1 MPANIYVTRRIPQ
14 AAIDLLSSYFDVS
27 VNPFERNLRRAELLE
42 HIKDADAILCLL
54 SDSIDRSVM
63 DAAPRLKCIS
73 NYAVGYN
80 NIDVEY
86 ASKQGIVVC
95 NTPKVLTETTADL
108 TWALIM
114 SCARRIVE
122 SDSFLRSGEFKGWE
136 PMLLMGA
143 DIHHKTLGIIGMG
156 RIGQAVAKRAS
167 GFSMKVL
174 AYDPSLPEDHN
185 TALWKSTNLQTL
197 LREADFVSLH
207 VPLTEK
213 TQHMIGPGELKLMK
227 RGAILINTS
236 RGAVINESALIEA
249 LRQNRIAAAGLDVY
263 EKEPYI
269 PQELLELKNVVLLPH
284 IGSATTE
291 TRTAMGIMA
300 AQNAIAVLKGE
311 EPPSRIN

>member
-27 VNPFERNLRRAELLE
+27 VNPFDRNLRRAELLE
-42 HIKDADAILCLL
+42 HVKDSDAILCLL
-54 SDSIDRSVM
+54 SDCIDRSVM

-143 DIHHKTLGIIGMG
+143 DVHHKTLGIIGLG

-167 GFSMKVL
+167 GFGMKVL

>member
-143 DIHHKTLGIIGMG
+143 DVHHKTLGIIGMG

-167 GFSMKVL
+167 GFGMRVL
-174 AYDPSLPEDHN
+174 AYDPSLPEDHT
-185 TALWKSTNLQTL
+185 TALWKSVDLLTL

>member
-167 GFSMKVL
+167 GFGMKVL

>member
-1 MPANIYVTRRIPQ
+1 
-14 AAIDLLSSYFDVS
+14 
-27 VNPFERNLRRAELLE
+27 
-42 HIKDADAILCLL
+42 
-54 SDSIDRSVM
+54 
-63 DAAPRLKCIS
+63 
-73 NYAVGYN
+73 
-80 NIDVEY
+80 
-86 ASKQGIVVC
+86 
-95 NTPKVLTETTADL
+95 
-108 TWALIM
+108 
-114 SCARRIVE
+114 
-122 SDSFLRSGEFKGWE
+122 
-136 PMLLMGA
+136 
-143 DIHHKTLGIIGMG
+143 
-156 RIGQAVAKRAS
+156 
-167 GFSMKVL
+167 MKVL

>member
-27 VNPFERNLRRAELLE
+27 VNPFDRNLRRAELLE
-42 HIKDADAILCLL
+42 HVKDSDAILCLL
-54 SDSIDRSVM
+54 SDCIDRSVI
-63 DAAPRLKCIS
+63 DAAHRLKCIS
-73 NYAVGYN
+73 NYAVGFN

-143 DIHHKTLGIIGMG
+143 DVHHKTLGIIGLG

-167 GFSMKVL
+167 GFGMKVL

-269 PQELLELKNVVLLPH
+269 PQDLLELKNVVLLPH

>member
-143 DIHHKTLGIIGMG
+143 DVHHKTLGIIGMG

-167 GFSMKVL
+167 GFGMKVL

>member
-122 SDSFLRSGEFKGWE
+122 SDSFL
-136 PMLLMGA
+136 
-143 DIHHKTLGIIGMG
+143 
-156 RIGQAVAKRAS
+156 
-167 GFSMKVL
+167 
-174 AYDPSLPEDHN
+174 
-185 TALWKSTNLQTL
+185 
-197 LREADFVSLH
+197 
-207 VPLTEK
+207 
-213 TQHMIGPGELKLMK
+213 
-227 RGAILINTS
+227 
-236 RGAVINESALIEA
+236 
-249 LRQNRIAAAGLDVY
+249 
-263 EKEPYI
+263 
-269 PQELLELKNVVLLPH
+269 
-284 IGSATTE
+284 
-291 TRTAMGIMA
+291 
-300 AQNAIAVLKGE
+300 
-311 EPPSRIN
+311 

>member
-42 HIKDADAILCLL
+42 HVKDADAILCLL

-167 GFSMKVL
+167 GFGMRVL
-174 AYDPSLPEDHN
+174 AYDPSLPEDHT
-185 TALWKSTNLQTL
+185 TALWKSVDLLTL

>member
-174 AYDPSLPEDHN
+174 AYDPSLPEDHT
-185 TALWKSTNLQTL
+185 TALWKSVDLLTL

>member
-143 DIHHKTLGIIGMG
+143 DVHHKTLGIIGLG

-167 GFSMKVL
+167 GFGMKVL

>member
-1 MPANIYVTRRIPQ
+1 
-14 AAIDLLSSYFDVS
+14 
-27 VNPFERNLRRAELLE
+27 
-42 HIKDADAILCLL
+42 
-54 SDSIDRSVM
+54 
-63 DAAPRLKCIS
+63 
-73 NYAVGYN
+73 
-80 NIDVEY
+80 
-86 ASKQGIVVC
+86 
-95 NTPKVLTETTADL
+95 
-108 TWALIM
+108 
-114 SCARRIVE
+114 VE

-143 DIHHKTLGIIGMG
+143 DVHHKTLGIIGMG

>member
-143 DIHHKTLGIIGMG
+143 DVHHKTLGIIGLG

-174 AYDPSLPEDHN
+174 AYDPSLPEDPN

-291 TRTAMGIMA
+291 TRTAIGIMA

>member
-167 GFSMKVL
+167 GFGMRVL
-174 AYDPSLPEDHN
+174 AYDPSLPEDHT
-185 TALWKSTNLQTL
+185 TALWKSVDLLTL

>member
-143 DIHHKTLGIIGMG
+143 DVHHKTLGIIGMG

>member
-27 VNPFERNLRRAELLE
+27 VNPFDRNLRRAELLE
-42 HIKDADAILCLL
+42 HVKDSDAILCLL
-54 SDSIDRSVM
+54 SDCIDRSVI

-73 NYAVGYN
+73 NYAVGFN

-86 ASKQGIVVC
+86 ATKQGIVVC

-108 TWALIM
+108 TWALIT

-122 SDSFLRSGEFKGWE
+122 SDGFLRSGEFKGWG
-136 PMLLMGA
+136 PMLLLGA

-174 AYDPSLPEDHN
+174 AYDPMLSDGHN
-185 TALWKSTNLQTL
+185 TALWKSTDLQTL
-197 LREADFVSLH
+197 LREADFISLH
-207 VPLTEK
+207 VPLTDK

-227 RGAILINTS
+227 RDAILINTS

-249 LRQNRIAAAGLDVY
+249 LRQNRIGAAGLDVY

-269 PQELLELKNVVLLPH
+269 PQELIELKNVVLLPH
-284 IGSATTE
+284 VGSATTE

-300 AQNAIAVLKGE
+300 AQNAIAVLKGGDV
-311 EPPSRIN
+311 PSRVN

>member
-1 MPANIYVTRRIPQ
+1 
-14 AAIDLLSSYFDVS
+14 
-27 VNPFERNLRRAELLE
+27 
-42 HIKDADAILCLL
+42 
-54 SDSIDRSVM
+54 
-63 DAAPRLKCIS
+63 
-73 NYAVGYN
+73 
-80 NIDVEY
+80 
-86 ASKQGIVVC
+86 
-95 NTPKVLTETTADL
+95 
-108 TWALIM
+108 
-114 SCARRIVE
+114 
-122 SDSFLRSGEFKGWE
+122 
-136 PMLLMGA
+136 
-143 DIHHKTLGIIGMG
+143 
-156 RIGQAVAKRAS
+156 
-167 GFSMKVL
+167 
-174 AYDPSLPEDHN
+174 
-185 TALWKSTNLQTL
+185 
-197 LREADFVSLH
+197 
-207 VPLTEK
+207 EK

>member
-143 DIHHKTLGIIGMG
+143 DIHHKTLGIIGLG

-167 GFSMKVL
+167 GFGMRVL
-174 AYDPSLPEDHN
+174 AYDPSLPEDHT
-185 TALWKSTNLQTL
+185 TALWKSVDLLTL

>member
-143 DIHHKTLGIIGMG
+143 DVHHKTLGIIGLG